1 MAKLPVTLAAIAAAI
16 TLTAIPI
23 ASMAGSG
30 SPMDGISPPPLA
42 ASPEAR
48 VQASQAPSLELCGKR
63 DSMVADLGQQFREQS
78 LATGLVDEN
87 AMMEIFV
94 SPSGTWTILAT
105 GTDGISC
112 VLAVG
117 EGFEANTQIAGLGV

>member
-1 MAKLPVTLAAIAAAI
+1 MTKPGTQRMGHLLSRDTIDNPNRI
-16 TLTAIPI
+16 
-23 ASMAGSG
+23 
-30 SPMDGISPPPLA
+30 GIQHPL
-42 ASPEAR
+42 E
-48 VQASQAPSLELCGKR
+48 
-63 DSMVADLGQQFREQS
+63 S

-105 GTDGISC
+105 GTDGVSC